1 MRGAWDYSFL
11 MMCCSWNTIIFARIN
26 QLQTQ
31 ILPPP
36 QPLGAEG
43 PTYPEMTKEAV
54 SNALS
59 DAGLPYEAIQAA
71 VRYSTP

>member
-1 MRGAWDYSFL
+1 MEYNNI
-11 MMCCSWNTIIFARIN
+11 CSYKPIANPN
-26 QLQTQ
+26 P
-31 ILPPP
+31 PPP